1 MDGASLAVLANRFDG
16 VVRVMTNTLLRTS
29 RSGVVN
35 TARDFSCC
43 VVDASDRLV
52 GIAESLPI
60 HVLGGPELMTRS
72 MKDLH
77 TTLRRG
83 DAFLHNSPYHGNT
96 HPADFTIL
104 VPVFDEESHHR
115 FTVLAKSHQADC
127 GNAQPTTY
135 VADARD
141 VYEEGGLIFPCVTV
155 QRDYEHVDDVV
166 RLCQQR
172 IRVPSQWWGDH
183 LALVGAARI
192 GERRLL
198 DLAGDVGWDQ
208 LDIFSDVWQA
218 YGESRIRSAISAL
231 ADGHLTVETAH
242 DPFPNVPDGIPIK
255 VAVTVQPKKER
266 ILVDLTDNL
275 DCQPCGLNLSEAT
288 ARAAVLIGVFNSI
301 DPTVPANSG
310 SISRVD
316 IRLRP
321 NCVVGIPRHPA
332 SCSVATTNVM
342 DRVANA
348 VQRAIAEISAG
359 SGLAE
364 CGLGMPPS
372 VGVISGNDP
381 RLDGSPFINQLVF
394 AWTGGPGGPSEDGWL
409 NAGGVGDGGIV
420 YRDSVEIDELLHPI
434 RIVRQEIIR
443 DSEGAGEFRGAPG
456 AIAEYGPVDTE
467 LEVMYVS
474 DGAINPA
481 QGACGGTSG
490 SQAGQFIRRRG
501 GALENVQPCDH
512 FLLQPGETVISMST
526 GGGGYGSPVHRDPER
541 VARDVREGWVT
552 AERAGDVYGVI
563 LDPDGVVDLVA
574 TRGARSSSRRRIPAG
589 DHDPLGHASSDA
601 ALR

>member
-1 MDGASLAVLANRFDG
+1 MDGASLAVLANRFDS
-16 VVRVMTNTLLRTS
+16 VVRAMTNTLLRTS

-43 VVDASDRLV
+43 VVDASDRLLA
-52 GIAESLPI
+52 IAESLPI

-72 MKDLH
+72 MKELH
-77 TTLRRG
+77 PNLKPG

-104 VPVFDEESHHR
+104 IPVFDDNDRHR
-115 FTVLAKSHQADC
+115 FSVLAKSHQADC

-141 VYEEGGLIFPCVTV
+141 VYEEGGVIFPCVKV
-155 QRDYEHVDDVV
+155 QEDYEHVEDIV
-166 RLCQQR
+166 RLCRQR

-183 LALVGAARI
+183 LALVGAARV

-198 DLAGDVGWDQ
+198 DLASDVGWHQIEAFADA
-208 LDIFSDVWQA
+208 WHA
-218 YGESRIRSAISAL
+218 YGELRMRAAIRELSEGVL
-231 ADGHLTVETAH
+231 VVETAH
-242 DPFPNVPDGIPIK
+242 DPFPNVPEGIPIR
-255 VAVTVQPKKER
+255 VNVSVEPTEER
-266 ILVDLTDNL
+266 ILVDLTDNP

-288 ARAAVLIGVFNSI
+288 SRAAVLIGVYNSI
-301 DPTVPANSG
+301 DPSVPANSG
-310 SISRVD
+310 SMSRVD
-316 IRLRP
+316 IRLRE

-348 VQRAIAEISAG
+348 VQRAIAEISPG
-359 SGLAE
+359 NGLAE

-381 RLDGSPFINQLVF
+381 RLAGSPFINQLVF

-434 RIVRQEIIR
+434 RIVRQEIIPN
-443 DSEGAGEFRGAPG
+443 SEGAGEYCGAPG
-456 AIAEYGPVDTE
+456 AVAEYGPVDTD

-474 DGAINPA
+474 DGAINPP
-481 QGACGGTSG
+481 QGARGGTPG
-490 SQAGQFIRRRG
+490 SQANQFVRRSDG
-501 GALENVQPCDH
+501 SLENVAPCDH
-512 FLLQPGETVISMST
+512 FVLRPGETVISMST
-526 GGGGYGSPVHRDPER
+526 GGGGYGSPLKRDTQR

-552 AERAGDVYGVI
+552 PDRARDVYGVI
-563 LDPDGVVDLVA
+563 VTADGLIDQAA
-574 TRGARSSSRRRIPAG
+574 TAACRDYLSER
-589 DHDPLGHASSDA
+589 DA
-601 ALR
+601 QIYS